1 MKPKP
6 TQKKPSVQTPCSAIT
21 TIRLMKMFMKTRLI
35 LFVIALCGAF
45 ATTAAFG
52 QATGNASQTNF
63 VWIAAGSN
71 IDVGTSTNWSPTG
84 VPNPSRTGSSSDYGD
99 TGLQRPINGPGLCN
113 FERRQR

>member
-6 TQKKPSVQTPCSAIT
+6 TQKKPSVQTSCSAIT
-21 TIRLMKMFMKTRLI
+21 TTAIMFMKTRLI

-52 QATGNASQTNF
+52 QATGNAVQTNF

-84 VPNPSRTGSSSDYGD
+84 VPNPSRTGQSSDYGD
-99 TGLQRPINGPGLCN
+99 ILDFNGQTTGDRKSTRLNSSH
-113 FERRQR
+113 